1 MEMPNIDS
9 HALPFLD
16 VEVSI
21 TESNRFL
28 TKVYRKPTNTDVI
41 MKHCAIAPVKWKKS
55 LLQLLLLRAKKL
67 SSTQE
72 AFEEE
77 VKNIK
82 RIFQSNGYPVSFID
96 NGVSSFLEKNEDNVT
111 PKITDCE
118 KMAYLVLPYIG
129 KCSKRLHRKI
139 SAIMQGHEITLVQA
153 FRTVKVESYFSLKTK
168 IPYLFKSDVVYK
180 FVCSRDENTQY
191 IGESERQFF
200 RRIKEHCTPSS
211 STNSAVL
218 EHLDN
223 CGSCSSSTNIVNC
236 FSILRQCSKTDILS
250 QETLCIRSFQ
260 PSLNVQLEPFK
271 GTRVGLRIFN

>member
-1 MEMPNIDS
+1 MGSPLAPLLANWFVCMMENNVLNNPSISQPLFYRRYVDDVFAIFRCEEDRDVFFNHLNAAHDNLIFTMEMPNIDS

-180 FVCSRDENTQY
+180 FVCSRDENTQ
-191 IGESERQFF
+191 I
-200 RRIKEHCTPSS
+200 CM
-211 STNSAVL
+211 
-218 EHLDN
+218 
-223 CGSCSSSTNIVNC
+223 
-236 FSILRQCSKTDILS
+236 FS
-250 QETLCIRSFQ
+250 
-260 PSLNVQLEPFK
+260 
-271 GTRVGLRIFN
+271 